1 MSKVLLFGGTTE
13 GRAIAKIL
21 SENKIECDVCVATE
35 YGEMVMEEMPL
46 VRVKTGRLSPDDMT
60 ALVRGG
66 RYDVVIDATHPFAV
80 EVSAN
85 IRRGVG
91 AASAKIPLIRFERD
105 TKLSSNPDN
114 DGDKNVIYFDDVA
127 SCAASLAQTEGKI
140 LLTTGSKEL
149 GDFCR
154 SGSLRERLV
163 ARVLP
168 GMESVRL
175 CYEAGLTGKQII
187 AMQGPF
193 SEQMN
198 RAVIEEY
205 GISALVMK
213 ESGKTGG
220 ADEKVRAAKAAGIPC
235 YVIRRPMEN
244 AREMATLQCVSD
256 ETCAPGASGAVDGSC
271 VSATRNV
278 REMATLQCVPEN
290 ASAMR
295 DVREPDPTNY
305 CVVSSFE
312 ELCRV
317 LSEHLSVPVERRVSV
332 HVSLA
337 GIGPGGTDFMTA
349 AVRARLAEADCVFG
363 APRMLEAAHLKPAN
377 GICATGV
384 PFGTCATNATTNC
397 AINATTNCAVY
408 PYYLSKDILPVLEEL
423 RQKAAEL
430 RKASV
435 CENPAYGKSGIIR
448 AVVLFSGDPGF
459 FSGAEK
465 LKATLSALPD
475 TSIEMLPG
483 ISSIQ
488 YLASKLGRNWQN
500 AVIISMHGVSEQEWL
515 PSMKT
520 AVEAGREIFFLTS
533 GAADIRRLGSFL
545 MSLGQSPSMAK
556 NAPEIAEMAKTV
568 LEYDVHLGY
577 QLSYP
582 DEVVKTLTPEECVE
596 VDGAGLWCGMLI
608 PKKGK

>member
-66 RYDVVIDATHPFAV
+66 SYDAVIDATHPFAV

-91 AASAKIPLIRFERD
+91 AVSAKIPLIRFERD

-114 DGDKNVIYFDDVA
+114 DGDKNVVYFDDVA
-127 SCAASLAQTEGKI
+127 SCAASLALTEGKI

-154 SGSLRERLV
+154 SDSLRERLV

-168 GMESVRL
+168 GIESVRL

-235 YVIRRPMEN
+235 YVIRRPMEK
-244 AREMATLQCVSD
+244 AREMATLQSMSD

-271 VSATRNV
+271 VSATRNA
-278 REMATLQCVPEN
+278 REMATLQSVPEN
-290 ASAMR
+290 ASATR
-295 DVREPDPTNY
+295 DVREPDPINY
-305 CVVSSFE
+305 FVVSSFE

-317 LSEHLSVPVERRVSV
+317 LSEHLSVPVESRVFV

-377 GICATGV
+377 GTCATGAAC
-384 PFGTCATNATTNC
+384 GTCAA
-397 AINATTNCAVY
+397 Y

-465 LKATLSALPD
+465 LKAALSALPD

-488 YLASKLGRNWQN
+488 YLASKLGLNWQN

-515 PSMKT
+515 PAMKT
-520 AVEAGREIFFLTS
+520 AVKAGREIFFLTS
-533 GAADIRRLGSFL
+533 GAADIRRLGSVL
-545 MSLGQSPSMAK
+545 VSLGQSPSMAK
-556 NAPEIAEMAKTV
+556 NAPEIAEMPEAV
-568 LEYDVHLGY
+568 PEYDVHLGY

>member
-154 SGSLRERLV
+154 SDSLRERLV

-244 AREMATLQCVSD
+244 AREMATLQSMSD

-271 VSATRNV
+271 VSATRD
-278 REMATLQCVPEN
+278 A
-290 ASAMR
+290 
-295 DVREPDPTNY
+295 REPDPTNY

-317 LSEHLSVPVERRVSV
+317 LSEHLSVLVESRVFV

-377 GICATGV
+377 EICATGAA
-384 PFGTCATNATTNC
+384 FGTCATSATANC
-397 AINATTNCAVY
+397 ATNATTNCAVY

-465 LKATLSALPD
+465 LKAALSALPD
-475 TSIEMLPG
+475 TSIEILPG

-515 PSMKT
+515 PAMKT

-533 GAADIRRLGSFL
+533 GAADIRRLGSVL
-545 MSLGQSPSMAK
+545 VSLGQSPSRAK
-556 NAPEIAEMAKTV
+556 NVPEMAEMPEAV
-568 LEYDVHLGY
+568 PEYDVHLGY

>member
-66 RYDVVIDATHPFAV
+66 SYDAVIDATHPFAV

-105 TKLSSNPDN
+105 TKLFSKTDD
-114 DGDKNVIYFDDVA
+114 DGDENVIYFDDVA

-154 SGSLRERLV
+154 SDSLRERLV

-235 YVIRRPMEN
+235 YVIRRPMEK
-244 AREMATLQCVSD
+244 ACEMATLQSMSD
-256 ETCAPGASGAVDGSC
+256 ETCAPGAYGAVDGSC
-271 VSATRNV
+271 VSATRNA
-278 REMATLQCVPEN
+278 REMATLQSMSEN

-317 LSEHLSVPVERRVSV
+317 LSEHLSVPVKSRVSI

-363 APRMLEAAHLKPAN
+363 APRMLDSVGLASVAGLSNAN
-377 GICATGV
+377 KV
-384 PFGTCATNATTNC
+384 
-397 AINATTNCAVY
+397 CAVY
-408 PYYLSKDILPVLEEL
+408 PYYLASDILPVLEEM
-423 RQKAAEL
+423 RQKAANEN
-430 RKASV
+430 KATSTL
-435 CENPAYGKSGIIR
+435 R

-465 LKATLSALPD
+465 LKNALKDLPD
-475 TSIEMLPG
+475 CTIEVLPG
-483 ISSIQ
+483 ISSVQ
-488 YLASKLGRNWQN
+488 YLAAKLGRNWQN

-515 PSMKT
+515 P
-520 AVEAGREIFFLTS
+520 AVRSAVQAGREIFFLTS
-533 GAADIRRLGSFL
+533 GVADIRRLGSFL
-545 MSLGQSPSMAK
+545 VSFRGEPEMSDM
-556 NAPEIAEMAKTV
+556 PEYTV
-568 LEYDVHLGY
+568 FAGY

-582 DEVVKTLTPEECVE
+582 DEAVKNLTPEECAE

-608 PKKGK
+608 PKKGN